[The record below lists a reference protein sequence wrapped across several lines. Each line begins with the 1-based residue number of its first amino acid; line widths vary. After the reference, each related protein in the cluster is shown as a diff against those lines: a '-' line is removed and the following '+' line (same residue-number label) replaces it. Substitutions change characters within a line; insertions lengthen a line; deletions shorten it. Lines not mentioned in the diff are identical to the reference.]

1 MKIIY
6 IFLFLFSSL
15 LYSSSEYKIKAV
27 YIYNIANFV
36 QWQDDTFKSNNAN
49 FNIAILGNDDFGESI
64 NILKDKKIATHPIT
78 ITTIPTLKDV
88 DKFQIIFISKSETD
102 NLHEIKRDIN
112 NKTVLLISDIED
124 YALKGGHIEIKT
136 VVKKLKLIINNNA
149 ALKSNIRISSKL
161 LKISK
166 IVDTK

>member
-1 MKIIY
+1 MKTVY
-6 IFLFLFSSL
+6 ILIFFLSSL
-15 LYSSSEYKIKAV
+15 LYGSSEYKVKAV

-36 QWQDDTFKSNNAN
+36 QWQESTFKSDDAN
-49 FNIAILGNDDFGESI
+49 FNIAILGDDDFGNSI
-64 NILKDKKIATHPIT
+64 NILKDKKISTHPIK
-78 ITTIPTLKDV
+78 ISKIKTLKNV
-88 DKFQIIFISKSETD
+88 DKFQIIFISKSETN
-102 NLHEIKRDIN
+102 NLHEIKQNIN